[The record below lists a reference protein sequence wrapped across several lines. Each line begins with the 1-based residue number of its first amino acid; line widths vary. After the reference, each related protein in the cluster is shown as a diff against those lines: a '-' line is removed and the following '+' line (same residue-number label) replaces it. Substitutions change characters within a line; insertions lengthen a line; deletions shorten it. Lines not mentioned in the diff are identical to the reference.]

1 MEKHYTTIKETA
13 EITGLSQW
21 YIRERIKA
29 GEIYYLQS
37 GNKYMINLPRLLAQL
52 DSESKR

>member
-1 MEKHYTTIKETA
+1 MEKLYTTVKETA

-37 GNKYMINLPRLLAQL
+37 GNKYMINLPRLLTQL
-52 DSESKR
+52 DVESKR